1 MHVSKAKV
9 CSSPNYALDRFDG
22 SGEYFPR
29 VFDSLAKA
37 LAVFKLGEGRVPGD
51 ANQGLLE
58 DITILDVFVGYC
70 GRNRKTDGNMDRKPE
85 TTKRV
90 VRDGGDNV
98 AQGNTFIN
106 CSDLG

>member
-1 MHVSKAKV
+1 MGKAKV
-9 CSSPNYALDRFDG
+9 CSRSNYALDRFDG
-22 SGEYFPR
+22 SGKYFPC
-29 VFDSLAKA
+29 VSNSLARA
-37 LAVFKLGEGRVPGD
+37 LAVFKLGKSRVPGD

-58 DITILDVFVGYC
+58 NITILDVFVGYC
-70 GRNRKTDGNMDRKPE
+70 GINRKTDGNVDRKPE

-98 AQGNTFIN
+98 ALGNTFIN